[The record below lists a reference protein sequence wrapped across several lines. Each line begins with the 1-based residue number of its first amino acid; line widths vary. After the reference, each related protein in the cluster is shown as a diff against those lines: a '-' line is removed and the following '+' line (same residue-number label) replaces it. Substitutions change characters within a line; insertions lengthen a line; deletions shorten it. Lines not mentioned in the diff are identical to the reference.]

1 MWHTWRA
8 SAQDDPDLERTTTEL
23 AQLTLRHVVWAT
35 TGAYMLWHF
44 LATITWPGTFG
55 PTVWLTTL
63 IVLASCGAALR
74 LLSYH
79 LPLAQ
84 IAWQV
89 GLAIAI
95 TISLLSFGEP
105 AVVFLYALLPSM
117 AVITSGWLAGLLV
130 EAGIVALLVG
140 IGYGLPASS
149 LPGGYAVGTIAAG
162 GLAALLGWAPSH
174 ALYMVTHWS
183 IYSLNQ
189 ARENME
195 AAREHRAQLA
205 KVVKDLDQAY
215 FRLER
220 TNASLVAAWRT
231 AEEAERFKAE
241 FVTNVSHELR
251 TPLNLIVGFSEMML
265 TAPESYDGVQVP
277 GPYRSDLNV
286 IHHNAQH
293 LLALVDDVLDLARI
307 EVGRF
312 SLLKEETDI
321 PTLVTEAAGMV
332 RDYIAAKGLAL
343 QIHLDPDLPRIWI
356 DRLRIRQVLL
366 NLLVN
371 AARFTERGSI
381 TLEVRADGSDL
392 LVRVSDTGRGIP
404 EQDLP
409 KIFEEFRSTDQPLST
424 WHSGTGLG
432 LPISKRFVQLHH
444 GRMGV
449 ESVYLQGTTFW
460 FALPCAPA
468 NGYEDE
474 GSALLRARR
483 LPGTATTER
492 IVVLVHDDPRIGPL
506 LERHLEGYRI
516 VGHPDLQGAAA
527 LARDLTALALVVDES
542 VVADPLPAGIPVIRA
557 RLPSSRR
564 VAAAMGADDLLVKP
578 VTRAQLLGAI
588 DRLGKPVRRVLIA
601 DDDPDVVRLF
611 HRMLR
616 TRVAK
621 EDRLE
626 AFNGEE
632 ALRLITGKH
641 PDLVIL
647 DLVMPE
653 KDGLA
658 VLEHMASDPA
668 CADTAVILV
677 TARGQDYSGLQV
689 RGPIVVDRE
698 EPFQFVQFTR
708 VLGGVLG
715 SLAPAWQQPT
725 RTTPEPAADPA
736 SAPASADS
744 PPLPK

>member
-1 MWHTWRA
+1 MWRTWRA
-8 SAQDDPDLERTTTEL
+8 SAQNDPELAQTTAEL
-23 AQLTLRHVVWAT
+23 AQLTQRRVILAT
-35 TGAYMLWHF
+35 IGAYMLWHF
-44 LATITWPGTFG
+44 VATITWSQTMG
-55 PTVWLTTL
+55 PTVWLTTI
-63 IVLASCGAALR
+63 IVLICGGIALR
-74 LLSYH
+74 H
-79 LPLAQ
+79 LGHRLPIAQ
-84 IAWQV
+84 VAWQL
-89 GLAIAI
+89 GMFAAI
-95 TISLLSFGEP
+95 TISLLAFREP
-105 AVVFLYALLPSM
+105 AVIFLYALLPLM
-117 AVITSGWLAGLLV
+117 AVITSGLLAGLVAEGGVVAMLAWLSYGPLAGMLPSGYAIGAIAVGGLAGLL
-130 EAGIVALLVG
+130 
-140 IGYGLPASS
+140 
-149 LPGGYAVGTIAAG
+149 
-162 GLAALLGWAPSH
+162 GWASSH
-174 ALYMVTHWS
+174 ALFTVTHWS

-215 FRLER
+215 SRLGR
-220 TNASLVAAWRT
+220 TNASLVAAWRA

-307 EVGRF
+307 EAGR
-312 SLLKEETDI
+312 LGLVKEEADI
-321 PTLVTEAAGMV
+321 AALVAVATGMV
-332 RDYIAAKGLAL
+332 RDYIAAKGLEL
-343 QIHLDPDLPRIWI
+343 HLRLAPNLPRIWI

-381 TLEVRADGSDL
+381 TLEVRQEEDEI
-392 LVRVSDTGRGIP
+392 LVSVSDTGRGIP

-409 KIFEEFRSTDQPLST
+409 KIFQEFRSTDQPVST

-432 LPISKRFVQLHH
+432 LPISKRFVELHH

-460 FALPCAPA
+460 FALPCAA
-468 NGYEDE
+468 SNSRDE
-474 GSALLRARR
+474 GSGTLLRRR
-483 LPGTATTER
+483 LPGTGATER

-506 LERHLEGYRI
+506 LQHYLEGYR
-516 VGHPDLQGAAA
+516 VVSHPDVQEGAA
-527 LARDLTALALVVDES
+527 LARDLTALALVLDES
-542 VVADPLPAGIPVIRA
+542 VEAGPLPAGIPIIRA
-557 RLPSSRR
+557 HLPSSRR

-578 VTRAQLLGAI
+578 VTRDELLGAI
-588 DRLGKPVRRVLIA
+588 DRLGRPVQRVLIA

-616 TRVAK
+616 TRIARQ
-621 EDRLE
+621 DRLE
-626 AFNGEE
+626 AYNGEE
-632 ALRLITGKH
+632 ALRVIVRER

-653 KDGLA
+653 KDGLG
-658 VLEHMASDPA
+658 VLEHMAGDPE
-668 CADTAVILV
+668 CAQTAVIMV
-677 TARGQDYSGLQV
+677 TARGQDYSSLQV
-689 RGPIVVDRE
+689 RGPIAITRDD
-698 EPFQFVQFTR
+698 PFQFVEFTR
-708 VLGGVLG
+708 VLEGVLG
-715 SLAPAWQQPT
+715 SLSPTWPLPA
-725 RTTPEPAADPA
+725 RIAPEPAADPA
-736 SAPASADS
+736 SEPASAGN
-744 PPLPK
+744 PPPPA